1 MRIQAAT
8 FLVVVTTVASTA
20 SAQRAADRIP
30 PKRAPL
36 PAVMLPVC
44 PPGRVVSAATTDE
57 QRHQARDLVSGADQ
71 AAILGDTATALV
83 NLRRARS
90 LDPGDADVAF
100 RLARLYETGAA
111 PDSAVKEYCRFLAIS
126 PASPDAADA
135 RERLAALAK
144 PASDPVV
151 DSANSLFEQGLRA
164 YDAGRM
170 PEAEADF
177 ARAIDAQPAWADAY
191 FDRAIVRVVLGER
204 DDAANDYEIYLRLR
218 PNADDRAFVTSQI
231 APLRGTRLSSGQA
244 FGLGLVIPG
253 AGQFYTRRPVLGTLY
268 LVGTAAAIGFA
279 MQEQTTIRTT
289 QQTATDP
296 FGNPYTYTST
306 LQAKTRGHLTAGLAA
321 AAGIDLVG
329 AIEAAVYAS
338 RERAAPP
345 PRRVSLQLLPAQ
357 TALAMRVVF

>member
-1 MRIQAAT
+1 
-8 FLVVVTTVASTA
+8 
-20 SAQRAADRIP
+20 
-30 PKRAPL
+30 
-36 PAVMLPVC
+36 
-44 PPGRVVSAATTDE
+44 VVSTATTDE
-57 QRHQARDLVSGADQ
+57 QRHQARDLVSTADQ
-71 AAILGDTATALV
+71 AAILGDTAAALAS
-83 NLRRARS
+83 LRRARS
-90 LDPGDADVAF
+90 LDPADADLAF

-135 RERLAALAK
+135 RERLTALAR

-151 DSANSLFEQGLRA
+151 DSANSRFEQGLRA

-170 PEAEADF
+170 LESEAHF
-177 ARAIDAQPAWADAY
+177 ARAIEAQPAWADAY
-191 FDRAIVRVVLGER
+191 FDRALVRVARDER
-204 DDAANDYEIYLRLR
+204 DDAASDYEIYMRLR
-218 PNADDRAFVTSQI
+218 PNATDRAYVASQI
-231 APLRGTRLSSGQA
+231 AALRGTRLSSGQA

-253 AGQFYTRRPVLGTLY
+253 AGQFYTRRPVLGSLY

-279 MQEQTTIRTT
+279 MQQQTTIRTT

-306 LQAKTRGHLTAGLAA
+306 LQAKTRRHLGAGLAA
-321 AAGIDLVG
+321 AAAIDLVG

-338 RERAAPP
+338 RERGAPP
-345 PRRVSLQLLPAQ
+345 PARVSVQLLPAQ